1 MNHENKQ
8 LEILQYIYDTVESRG
23 FPPTVREICAAVGL
37 SSTSTVHGHLVRLE
51 RKGLLQKDAT
61 KPRAME
67 ITPEGLKVLGIKP
80 KDIPVVGVV
89 TAGQPILAVETIED
103 YFPTPPDLKNEADE
117 LFMLKVHG
125 TSMINAG
132 ILNGDYVIVRKQTNA
147 SNGEI
152 VVAMTDDDEATV
164 KRFYKEDG
172 HFRLQP
178 ENDAMAPIIL
188 DQVQI
193 LGKVVGLYRNDINS
207 SPTIKQQIKRQVP
220 NGACLFACFFDN
232 LLDLDLG

>member
-8 LEILQYIYDTVESRG
+8 LDILQYIYDTVESRG

-193 LGKVVGLYRNDINS
+193 LGKVVGLYRNDIN
-207 SPTIKQQIKRQVP
+207 
-220 NGACLFACFFDN
+220 
-232 LLDLDLG
+232 

>member
-164 KRFYKEDG
+164 KRFYKENG

-178 ENDAMAPIIL
+178 ENSAMEPIYADEVI
-188 DQVQI
+188 V
-193 LGKVVGLYRNDINS
+193 LGKVISLYRLV
-207 SPTIKQQIKRQVP
+207 R
-220 NGACLFACFFDN
+220 
-232 LLDLDLG
+232 